1 MLKSFV
7 VMNKA
12 NVQKQA
18 QIWANHLPYI
28 TPYYAVKSNN
38 DQQLLRWITEVF
50 EPHGIKAG
58 FDCASITEMEQVRKV
73 SKKVPIIYA
82 QPCKTDTD
90 LNESRRHGIRTTVVD
105 SPEEMQKL
113 RATGWKG
120 DTLIRLAVPDNKSKQ
135 PFSKKFGAPIQWV
148 PQIFELAQ
156 AYKIPIRG
164 LSFHVGSEC
173 ENPDQF
179 AKALQMCRL
188 VFDIAVESGID
199 TMNVI
204 DIGGG
209 FLPTNENL
217 VNIASSIESAR
228 TKLFP
233 NNLTPSNKPIEWI
246 AEPGRFLSAT
256 SQTLYTPIIGRK
268 RAMPSSEPDALEYRY
283 TVHESIYGYFS
294 NIPFDSQK
302 PEFSVVYQKN
312 QPLFPNRLHRSIIFG
327 RTCDGA
333 DIINPAIN
341 LPLLKEGDWLEIDN
355 MGAYTSVT
363 ASEFNGFPKPD
374 MICLE

>member
-12 NVQKQA
+12 NVKKQA
-18 QIWANHLPYI
+18 QLWATYLPYV

-50 EPHGIKAG
+50 EPHNINAG

-73 SKKVPIIYA
+73 TKKAPIIYA
-82 QPCKTDTD
+82 QPCKTDKD
-90 LNESRRHGIRTTVVD
+90 LNESKRHGVRTTVVD

-113 RATGWKG
+113 RNSGWKG
-120 DTLIRLAVPDNKSKQ
+120 DTMIRLAVPDNKSKQ

-148 PQIFELAQ
+148 PQIFELSQ

-188 VFDIAVESGID
+188 VFDIAVESKINNMD
-199 TMNVI
+199 LI

-209 FLPTNENL
+209 FLHTNVNL
-217 VNIASSIESAR
+217 AGIASSIESAR

-233 NNLTPSNKPIEWI
+233 NNLTPANKPIEWI

-268 RAMPSSEPDALEYRY
+268 RAMPSTDLEYRY
-283 TVHESIYGYFS
+283 TVNESIYGYFS

-302 PEFSVVYQKN
+302 PEFSVVHQTPIPAT
-312 QPLFPNRLHRSIIFG
+312 QTLHKSIIFG

-333 DIINPAIN
+333 DIINPQIN
-341 LPLLKEGDWLEIDN
+341 LPLLKEGDWLEVDN
-355 MGAYTSVT
+355 MGAYTNVT

-374 MICLE
+374 MIYLD